1 MDWTSVAVG
10 VLALLG
16 TLGGSALGIRQ
27 SNKIVEMRIIN
38 LEKKMDKHNNV
49 IERMQIVENEIKSN
63 CRRLDELEDVHPRIQ
78 KG

>member
-1 MDWTSVAVG
+1 MDWTSVSVAL
-10 VLALLG
+10 LALLG

-27 SNKIVEMRIIN
+27 SNKIVELRIIN

-49 IERMQIVENEIKSN
+49 IERMQIVESELRANG
-63 CRRLDELEDVHPRIQ
+63 RRLDELEDVHPRIQ